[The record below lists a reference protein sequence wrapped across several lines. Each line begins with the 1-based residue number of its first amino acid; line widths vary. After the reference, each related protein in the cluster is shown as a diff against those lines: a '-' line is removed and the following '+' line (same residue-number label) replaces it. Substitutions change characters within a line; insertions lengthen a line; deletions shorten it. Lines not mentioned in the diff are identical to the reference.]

1 MNKNLVVMPTA
12 IVATILLL
20 HRKGISED
28 LLIKQTTWL
37 ANDLLKRGVKIGSIN
52 ETSQSSG

>member
-1 MNKNLVVMPTA
+1 LNPFKDNEARKFLLNKLGYEIVYSLNKNLVIMPTA

-28 LLIKQTTWL
+28 LL
-37 ANDLLKRGVKIGSIN
+37 V
-52 ETSQSSG
+52 